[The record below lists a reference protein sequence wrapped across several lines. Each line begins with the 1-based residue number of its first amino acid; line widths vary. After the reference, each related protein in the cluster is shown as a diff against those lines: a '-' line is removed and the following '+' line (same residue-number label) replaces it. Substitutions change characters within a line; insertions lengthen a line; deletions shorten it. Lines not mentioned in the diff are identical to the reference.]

1 MKVFVAGGTG
11 VVGRPLVEALVKR
24 GDEVTASTHRTENF
38 SVIESLG
45 ARPALM
51 DALDEAAV
59 HQAILEAEPEVI
71 VNQVT
76 ALAVPARDY
85 ATWLAVTNRIRR
97 DGTKTLMAAA
107 REAGTR
113 RVVAQS
119 ASFMTR
125 PGGSGR
131 TDETS
136 PLYVDAPEP
145 IRSHVLANIAAE
157 ELVVGTPGIE
167 GIVLRLGFLYGEGTA
182 IGPRGEWATGAASGD
197 IPIVGE
203 GSGRYPFIHV
213 RDAVSAT
220 VHAVDRG
227 NPGIYNVVDDEP
239 APQAEW
245 LPYLAEILN
254 GPPPPHISET
264 RAEQQLGIQAVYYG
278 ARLRPASN
286 AKAKAEL
293 GLVLEYPSW
302 REGFRELFG

>member
-24 GDEVTASTHRTENF
+24 GDEVTASTHRAENF

-59 HQAILEAEPEVI
+59 HQAILEAEPEVV

-97 DGTKTLMAAA
+97 HGTNTLMAAA
-107 REAGTR
+107 RATGTR

-119 ASFMTR
+119 ASFMTQ

-131 TDETS
+131 TDESS
-136 PLYVDAPEP
+136 PLYIDAPEP

-182 IGPRGEWATGAASGD
+182 IGPGGEWATGAASGD
-197 IPIVGE
+197 VPIVGE

-227 NPGIYNVVDDEP
+227 KPGIYNIVDDEP

-264 RAEQQLGIQAVYYG
+264 QAEQQLGVQAVYYG

-286 AKAKAEL
+286 AKAKSEL
-293 GLVLEYPSW
+293 GLILEYPSW